1 MRRIIVVFLMLAG
14 IALLS
19 VDFVYACGDKAL
31 RIGRGIRFRR
41 PSPPSAVLIYIPS
54 NVTRGTQLE
63 SLLRKIGHKTYVAS
77 GSNDFSVALTS
88 GNYDLLF
95 TDVASA
101 PSIEKQMQSSSS
113 KLILIP
119 VVANGKKAE
128 VEAVQKQYRYIVK
141 KPHSGEH
148 YLDVIDEAMRSRVRL
163 IAKKA

>member
-1 MRRIIVVFLMLAG
+1 MRRIILVLLMLAG
-14 IALLS
+14 IALLN
-19 VDFVYACGDKAL
+19 VEFVNACGDKAL

-41 PSPPSAVLIYIPS
+41 TSHPSAVLIYIPS
-54 NVTRGTQLE
+54 NVTRSTQLE
-63 SLLRKIGHKTYVAS
+63 SLLKKIGHKTYAAS
-77 GSNDFSVALTS
+77 GTNDLNVALTS

-101 PSIEKQMQSSSS
+101 PSIEKQMQSSPY

-128 VEAVQKQYRYIVK
+128 VAAVQKQYRYVVK
-141 KPHSGEH
+141 NPHSGDH

-163 IAKKA
+163 IAKKV